1 MIRIDANLYMLFSLF
16 NISPKKISD
25 EYSGMSIE
33 EVMRAEAAQG
43 NKAAANFDTSIL
55 NNPVKLIE
63 FFQLKD
69 PNNRYAILSNMNEQD
84 LEKLLPL
91 LEKDDMLLGLNYFT
105 KDKLL
110 DLIEQIPPEQLINLA
125 LEMFSPAE
133 LILKMPEEQLNKFLT
148 STDLD
153 KDLIKKLL
161 PELKPEFLM
170 QMYEAATGQTVM
182 AFQAQPQGGASS
194 MGSNMGSNMG
204 FDSKTLANMIS
215 SLPDDKFK
223 EAILNMQPIAKQE
236 LIFKLTS
243 SDKKLFQLFEPS
255 AITNIIGEKE
265 KAEIVKASH
274 VIEPEQLVKMLE
286 ELPQDLTAV
295 IMTQINEEKFAK
307 ILIDN
312 FQDVLGKIAL
322 A

>member
-33 EVMRAEAAQG
+33 EVMKAEAAQG
-43 NKAAANFDTSIL
+43 NDAAANFDTSIL
-55 NNPVKLIE
+55 NDPVKLIE

-110 DLIEQIPPEQLINLA
+110 DLIQQIPPEQLVNLA

-153 KDLIKKLL
+153 KDLVKNLL

-170 QMYEAATGQTVM
+170 QMYEAATGQPVM
-182 AFQAQPQGGASS
+182 AFQAQPQGAASS
-194 MGSNMGSNMG
+194 MSSNMG
-204 FDSKTLANMIS
+204 FDSKALATMIS
-215 SLPDDKFK
+215 ALPDDKFK
-223 EAILNMQPIAKQE
+223 EAMLNMQPIAKQE

-255 AITNIIGEKE
+255 AFTNIIGEKE
-265 KAEIVKASH
+265 KAEIIKASH
-274 VIEPEQLVKMLE
+274 VIEPEQLIKMLE

-307 ILIDN
+307 VLIDN
-312 FQDVLGKIAL
+312 FQDVLGQIAL
-322 A
+322 S